1 MIYKIVVD
9 KQPMNNPS
17 QEKREYEIDIEEL
30 RYKYD
35 VYDSLVITMDEDYV
49 MRRLELNEYDVLVE
63 LNPPVKQPLPNV
75 NIELFDGDNYIYLY
89 QKQGNEIVAQY
100 LVKNEFNELYVTES
114 QMTSAIKQSAT
125 EIELVVSRTV
135 NDDINSTIISRINQS
150 AEQIGIQANKLKLEG
165 YTTINGGFSVDLNGN
180 ASIANGTVKIN
191 NQGIQMADNSK
202 ILGGQGIYTN
212 LYFPSLEFQEIGYSI
227 FEPYSPVYETIEIGA
242 YIPSNFNIV
251 SAKMILQLHPVTW
264 NYNKESHTE
273 SQVGYARNI
282 RVYYEKIISGSTVTP
297 ISVNIASEFYDYRVI
312 SNNSNTLNATGTNN
326 KMSVFESSDLSS
338 VLEKGQTTL
347 FQLRTSNAPNSF
359 TDSFFGNSDYSK
371 ARAARTCM
379 GRAMLVV
386 IGYTN
391 PT

>member
-1 MIYKIVVD
+1 
-9 KQPMNNPS
+9 
-17 QEKREYEIDIEEL
+17 
-30 RYKYD
+30 
-35 VYDSLVITMDEDYV
+35 
-49 MRRLELNEYDVLVE
+49 
-63 LNPPVKQPLPNV
+63 
-75 NIELFDGDNYIYLY
+75 
-89 QKQGNEIVAQY
+89 
-100 LVKNEFNELYVTES
+100 
-114 QMTSAIKQSAT
+114 
-125 EIELVVSRTV
+125 
-135 NDDINSTIISRINQS
+135 
-150 AEQIGIQANKLKLEG
+150 
-165 YTTINGGFSVDLNGN
+165 
-180 ASIANGTVKIN
+180 
-191 NQGIQMADNSK
+191 
-202 ILGGQGIYTN
+202 
-212 LYFPSLEFQEIGYSI
+212 
-227 FEPYSPVYETIEIGA
+227 
-242 YIPSNFNIV
+242 
-251 SAKMILQLHPVTW
+251 MILQLHPVTW

-371 ARAARTCM
+371 ARAARTGM
-379 GRAMLVV
+379 GRAMLIV

>member
-9 KQPMNNPS
+9 KQPMENPS
-17 QEKREYEIDIEEL
+17 EEKREYEVDIEEL

-114 QMTSAIKQSAT
+114 QMTSAINQSAT

-165 YTTINGGFSVDLNGN
+165 FI
-180 ASIANGTVKIN
+180 
-191 NQGIQMADNSK
+191 
-202 ILGGQGIYTN
+202 IY
-212 LYFPSLEFQEIGYSI
+212 
-227 FEPYSPVYETIEIGA
+227 
-242 YIPSNFNIV
+242 
-251 SAKMILQLHPVTW
+251 
-264 NYNKESHTE
+264 
-273 SQVGYARNI
+273 
-282 RVYYEKIISGSTVTP
+282 
-297 ISVNIASEFYDYRVI
+297 
-312 SNNSNTLNATGTNN
+312 
-326 KMSVFESSDLSS
+326 
-338 VLEKGQTTL
+338 
-347 FQLRTSNAPNSF
+347 
-359 TDSFFGNSDYSK
+359 
-371 ARAARTCM
+371 
-379 GRAMLVV
+379 
-386 IGYTN
+386 
-391 PT
+391 

>member
-212 LYFPSLEFQEIGYSI
+212 LYFVSSKYLYH
-227 FEPYSPVYETIEIGA
+227 SP
-242 YIPSNFNIV
+242 
-251 SAKMILQLHPVTW
+251 
-264 NYNKESHTE
+264 
-273 SQVGYARNI
+273 
-282 RVYYEKIISGSTVTP
+282 TV
-297 ISVNIASEFYDYRVI
+297 
-312 SNNSNTLNATGTNN
+312 
-326 KMSVFESSDLSS
+326 
-338 VLEKGQTTL
+338 
-347 FQLRTSNAPNSF
+347 
-359 TDSFFGNSDYSK
+359 DS
-371 ARAARTCM
+371 
-379 GRAMLVV
+379 
-386 IGYTN
+386 
-391 PT
+391 